1 VIIPRALS
9 SLTAATL
16 VVALVAPA
24 AADPRSIQVLKT
36 QGKIDAAMRAKID
49 AAILEHAK
57 ADANAT
63 AGDIT
68 FGEAAAAVGCKPEA
82 PACKDEVREM
92 LAVDEVVYANATRK
106 PGSIELTVYRVGKGG
121 TGRELK
127 TTLATDKPVDK
138 LDGVAPLFINARPIA
153 TPTPEPTPTPGP
165 AAGPTAPVPAPNPT
179 GSAPLMHNEIGDATP
194 AVAPSPTPGQPQID
208 MPTHPN
214 RRLQLIGMVGGGA
227 MVFVGLMCWGAA
239 ADLQDQ
245 VDSAPTATNK
255 QIQEL
260 RDLESR
266 GDSYA
271 GLGNF
276 LFLGGA
282 VLGGISTYYFLKGRK
297 RMQAAYPA
305 TATRITP
312 TVFDGGAGVII
323 GGSL

>member
-1 VIIPRALS
+1 MIIQRALS
-9 SLTAATL
+9 SLL

-24 AADPRSIQVLKT
+24 AADPRTIQVLKT
-36 QGKIDAAMRAKID
+36 QGKIDAAMRSKID

-68 FGEAAAAVGCKPEA
+68 FSEAAAAVGCKPDA

-127 TTLATDKPVDK
+127 TTIATDKPVDK
-138 LDGVAPLFINARPIA
+138 LDGVAPLFINARPVA
-153 TPTPEPTPTPGP
+153 SPTPEPAPPAPAPTQP
-165 AAGPTAPVPAPNPT
+165 APAPTSDAPVMNNQISEGLPAPTA
-179 GSAPLMHNEIGDATP
+179 
-194 AVAPSPTPGQPQID
+194 APSPTPGQPQNVD

-245 VDSAPTATNK
+245 VDAAPTATNA
-255 QIQEL
+255 QIMEL
-260 RDLESR
+260 RDLEKR

-282 VLGGISTYYFLKGRK
+282 VLGGISTYYFLQGRK
-297 RMQAAYPA
+297 RMQAAT

-312 TVFDGGAGVII
+312 TVFDGGAGVTI